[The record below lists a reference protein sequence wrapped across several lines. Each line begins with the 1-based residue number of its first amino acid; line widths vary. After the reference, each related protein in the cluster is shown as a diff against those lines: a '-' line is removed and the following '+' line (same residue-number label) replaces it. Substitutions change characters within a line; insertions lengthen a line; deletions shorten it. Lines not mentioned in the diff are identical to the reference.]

1 MKNRFYK
8 FLEVEF
14 DVAKKEEPIQ
24 FSIPKSTEGFFVLSM
39 KAVLKLSIRSQG
51 DGGIRNNDI
60 FIKCL
65 KSMKSS
71 TCLFQTKSLVLL
83 GFSLERSNINSKIIV
98 SNPPIPLASNT

>member
-39 KAVLKLSIRSQG
+39 KAVLKLSIRWG
-51 DGGIRNNDI
+51 D
-60 FIKCL
+60 
-65 KSMKSS
+65 
-71 TCLFQTKSLVLL
+71 
-83 GFSLERSNINSKIIV
+83 
-98 SNPPIPLASNT
+98 

>member
-24 FSIPKSTEGFFVLSM
+24 FSIPKSTEGFFVFSM

-51 DGGIRNNDI
+51 DGGIRNND
-60 FIKCL
+60 F
-65 KSMKSS
+65 
-71 TCLFQTKSLVLL
+71 
-83 GFSLERSNINSKIIV
+83 
-98 SNPPIPLASNT
+98 